1 MSIWNDFHRL
11 STLSVSFVN
20 NVSSKNATIFG
31 NNNNQVAIL
40 VKVKVLGGNGSELDI
55 PKDELMKNCTLIK
68 YSTGEK
74 LPFKIHSSWYYT
86 DIENDFNLA
95 VSYSNSQSSNIQS
108 DENINKNGVSSIIYY
123 LSASDI
129 SDGLDIAVSLNV
141 PGVGEFNTTADGTS
155 TKNGPNGT
163 NGSIFKSPSFVHVIA
178 IASINY
184 SRPENIAVNNMP
196 TSFDSFEHVV
206 TDMLVKWGDKSH
218 YVGISSKTN
227 VTITPK
233 ESSFKF
239 KKMDIRRNNVSQGF
253 KIAGDG
259 FCDML
264 WGVGGGN
271 FDTQFIFINK
281 RNYGLRPGNTIRVFS
296 KTGKQWLYH
305 YKIGESDWRHQ
316 FNDDDVENGIIKI
329 SICNH
334 RIPVNG
340 LYHYD
345 KEWRNEGNPIKIDVK
360 DTYGNE
366 GTITIKALE
375 QFWPALQVNV

>member
-1 MSIWNDFHRL
+1 MSIWNNFYRL
-11 STLSVSFVN
+11 NTLSVSFVN
-20 NVSSKNATIFG
+20 NVSAKNATIFG
-31 NNNNQVAIL
+31 NGNNQVAIL
-40 VKVKVLGGNGSELDI
+40 VKVKVSGYNGSQELDI
-55 PKDELMKNCTLIK
+55 PKDELLKNCSLIK

-74 LPFKIHSSWYYT
+74 LPFKNNSSWHYT

-95 VSYSNSQSSNIQS
+95 ISYSNVQG
-108 DENINKNGVSSIIYY
+108 DEPLNKSGVSSIIYY

-129 SDGLDIAVSLNV
+129 SDGLDIAVGLNV

-155 TKNGPNGT
+155 TKNGPNGAS
-163 NGSIFKSPSFVHVIA
+163 GSIFKSPSFVHVIA
-178 IASINY
+178 RAGINY

-196 TSFDSFEHVV
+196 TSFDSFEHIVK
-206 TDMLVKWGDKSH
+206 DMLVKWGDKPH

-227 VTITPK
+227 VIITPK

-239 KKMDIRRNNVSQGF
+239 KKIDIHRNNVSQVF

-264 WGVGGGN
+264 WGVGGDN

-281 RNYGLRPGNTIRVFS
+281 RNYGLSPSNTIRVLS
-296 KTGKQWLYH
+296 KTGKKWLYH
-305 YKIGESDWRHQ
+305 YKIGENDRRHQ
-316 FNDDDVENGIIKI
+316 FSEDVSTGIIKI

-334 RIPVNG
+334 RIPVNE

-345 KEWRNEGNPIKIDVK
+345 REWRNEGSPIKIDVK
-360 DTYGNE
+360 DTYGNG

-375 QFWPALQVNV
+375 QFWPELQVNV